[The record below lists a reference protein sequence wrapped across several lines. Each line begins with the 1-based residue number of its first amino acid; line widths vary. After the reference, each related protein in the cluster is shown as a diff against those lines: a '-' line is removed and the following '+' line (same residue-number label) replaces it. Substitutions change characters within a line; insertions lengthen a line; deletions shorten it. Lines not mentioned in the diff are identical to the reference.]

1 MKKFNQVNLFHANV
15 PPHIETSK
23 FIWIANQITGFHMR
37 GNIDM
42 KKVKYLE
49 DLKEIEN
56 LNLLQ
61 YKNANVAINVYQD
74 KMTNII
80 EKHASYIIL

>member
-1 MKKFNQVNLFHANV
+1 MKKFNQVNLFHANG
-15 PPHIETSK
+15 PPHIETTK